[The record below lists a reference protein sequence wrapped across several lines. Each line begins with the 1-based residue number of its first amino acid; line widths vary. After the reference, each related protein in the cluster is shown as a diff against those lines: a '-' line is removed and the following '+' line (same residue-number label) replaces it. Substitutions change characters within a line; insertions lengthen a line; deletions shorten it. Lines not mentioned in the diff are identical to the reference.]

1 MKGLKAWTLAFVKRA
16 RAVQHDCVSCF
27 FVIFYI
33 LLYDIFFVLV
43 NCFCVF
49 LFITIFLCV
58 LCVGFFFS
66 GCASLRFVPFLFPI
80 QLLRFLLSLCF
91 FNSSDGWTCA
101 SCVYTVAA
109 RLHSFRARIYLIQ
122 SNRFSYMLFIL
133 NTKIHSDGKK
143 LNFYQYFNRRL
154 SNFHFL
160 FLCLFFRCICHA
172 RVPFLVSLSFH
183 RWVVICC
190 WLCMRKGDSL
200 FLIAHHYCGMC
211 AILFSR

>member
-1 MKGLKAWTLAFVKRA
+1 MIFFSFWWTVFVYFYLL
-16 RAVQHDCVSCF
+16 QYFCVSCVWVF
-27 FVIFYI
+27 FSLVVHR
-33 LLYDIFFVLV
+33 FVL
-43 NCFCVF
+43 FPFF
-49 LFITIFLCV
+49 L
-58 LCVGFFFS
+58 
-66 GCASLRFVPFLFPI
+66 PI
-80 QLLRFLLSLCF
+80 QLLRFLLSLRF
-91 FNSSDGWTCA
+91 FNPSDGWTCA